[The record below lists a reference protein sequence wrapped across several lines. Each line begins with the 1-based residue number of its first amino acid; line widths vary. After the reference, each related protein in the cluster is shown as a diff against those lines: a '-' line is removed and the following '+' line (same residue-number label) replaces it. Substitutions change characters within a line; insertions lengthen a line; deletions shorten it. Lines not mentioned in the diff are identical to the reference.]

1 MSDRSRLRL
10 VVLRVLVVS
19 LLATLLGRLWY
30 LQVLAGPEYAKA
42 AADNQSRD
50 IITPAPRGEIVDDR
64 GRAFAENETALVI
77 SVDRI
82 KLLRQSDDGVEVL
95 TRLSRL
101 LDVPYRKLQNRTQLC
116 VAANE
121 PKECWNGSPYEP
133 IPVSQLDNDKAS
145 TRLALQILERKED
158 FPSVTAELAAV
169 RHYPKPRG
177 AFATHV
183 LGYVQPISAED
194 LQDLP
199 KAEQDARRRDLIG
212 KQGLEMQYD
221 KWLRG
226 RAGVKRVAVD
236 HIGAVT
242 GILKRTRPK
251 PGDRLVTSLDADVQR
266 SLEKAVAGAVDRA
279 RELGNAAYG
288 GPADF
293 AAGVVLDAQTG
304 RVIAMASYPTYDP
317 SLWDGGRISP
327 KEYTRLDK
335 PPGFPLVDKAYSSAY
350 SPGSTFKPISTAGLL
365 HDGIASTSG
374 YYNCG
379 SSFSIGG
386 QSFQNFEG
394 GSIGTINLHTTLVKS
409 CDTVY
414 YQLAYQDWLRDERL
428 IREDKKPIEG
438 VQNMARDFGIGVTD
452 DYLDLPNE
460 VTGHIADR
468 RNQLLTW
475 KATKDEYCKGAKT
488 RKAGDPL
495 KAFDREYCTDGWRF
509 NPGLQ
514 LILDIGQGSVLV
526 TPLQLAVAYA
536 AIANGG
542 TVFKPRVG
550 KFIVSPSGE
559 VVKKIVAPVRG
570 KLKIDPAQLDYIRD
584 ALYQVPKT
592 GTAASAF
599 YGFPHGQV
607 KVGGKTG
614 TAELGLDR
622 AYTSAWFASY
632 AGLAKDRE
640 ARFVTVIMVNKG
652 GVGGVVAAPAVRQV
666 WESIFG
672 LGGKKAI
679 FPEGRPPTGVP
690 PARTD
695 RPTADAKAG
704 EDATGED
711 GDRKKSRDDSSSSEG
726 RQAADAAPA
735 LAGLVLLP
743 ALVLRRSRRLARIRR
758 RP

>member
-1 MSDRSRLRL
+1 VSDRSRLRL
-10 VVLRVLVVS
+10 VVLRVLVIS

-42 AADNQSRD
+42 AADNQTRD

-82 KLLRQSDDGVEVL
+82 KLLRQPDDGTEVL
-95 TRLSRL
+95 RRLSRL
-101 LDVPYRKLQNRTQLC
+101 LEEPYAKLHNRTQLC
-116 VAANE
+116 TGPNE
-121 PKECWNGSPYEP
+121 PKDCWNGSPYEP
-133 IPVSQLDNDKAS
+133 IPVSQLENDKAS

-158 FPSVTAELAAV
+158 FPGVTAELAAV
-169 RHYPKPRG
+169 RHYPTPRG
-177 AFATHV
+177 ALATHV
-183 LGYVQPISAED
+183 LGYVQPISADE
-194 LQDLP
+194 LKDLP

-212 KQGLEMQYD
+212 KQGLEKQYD

-242 GILKRTRPK
+242 GILDRTRPK
-251 PGDRLVTSLDADVQR
+251 PGDRLVTSLDADVQAA
-266 SLEKAVAGAVDRA
+266 LEKSILGAVRHA
-279 RELGNAAYG
+279 RDLGVNAYG

-304 RVIAMASYPTYDP
+304 HIVAMASYPTYNP
-317 SLWDGGRISP
+317 ALWDGGRILP
-327 KEYTRLDK
+327 KPYKRLYDA
-335 PPGFPLVDKAYSSAY
+335 PGGPLVDKAYSSAY
-350 SPGSTFKPISTAGLL
+350 SPGSTFKPISTSGLL
-365 HDGIASTSG
+365 ADGIASLNG

-428 IREDKKPIEG
+428 IREGKKPIEG
-438 VQNMARDFGIGVTD
+438 VQRMSREYGLGVTD

-460 VTGHIADR
+460 VSGHIADR

-488 RKAGDPL
+488 RKPGDPI

-514 LILDIGQGSVLV
+514 LIEDIGQGSVLV

-536 AIANGG
+536 AVANGG
-542 TVFKPRVG
+542 TVFEPRVG
-550 KFIVSPSGE
+550 KFIVSPSGR
-559 VVKKIVAPVRG
+559 VVKKIQAPVRG
-570 KLKIDPAQLDYIRD
+570 KLRLGKTELDYIRD

-592 GTAASAF
+592 GTAAGAF
-599 YGFPHGQV
+599 YGFPFNKVH
-607 KVGGKTG
+607 VGGKTG

-622 AYTSAWFASY
+622 NYTSAWFASY
-632 AGLAKDRE
+632 AGLASDPE

-666 WESIFG
+666 WEAVFG
-672 LGGKKAI
+672 LNGNKAI
-679 FPEGRPPTGVP
+679 YPEGRPPAGVP

-695 RPTADAKAG
+695 RVA
-704 EDATGED
+704 ATGESTKAGDAAPQD
-711 GDRKKSRDDSSSSEG
+711 GKTRDGKAQD
-726 RQAADAAPA
+726 RQAAGAAPA
-735 LAGLVLLP
+735 LAGLALLP
-743 ALVLRRSRRLARIRR
+743 ALLVRR
-758 RP
+758 RRRTGRGRRRT

>member
-1 MSDRSRLRL
+1 VSDRSRLRL
-10 VVLRVLVVS
+10 VVLRVLVIS

-42 AADNQSRD
+42 AADNQTRD

-82 KLLRQSDDGVEVL
+82 KLLRQPDDGVEVL
-95 TRLSRL
+95 NRLSRL
-101 LDVPYRKLQNRTQLC
+101 LDEPYGTLHNRTQLC
-116 VAANE
+116 IAANE
-121 PKECWNGSPYEP
+121 PDQCWNGSPYEP
-133 IPVSQLDNDKAS
+133 IPVSQLENDKAS

-158 FPSVTAELAAV
+158 FPGVTAELAAV
-169 RHYPKPRG
+169 RHYPTPRG
-177 AFATHV
+177 ALATHV
-183 LGYVQPISAED
+183 LGYVQPITADE
-194 LQDLP
+194 LKELP
-199 KAEQDARRRDLIG
+199 KAERDARRRDLIG
-212 KQGLEMQYD
+212 KQGLEAQYD

-236 HIGAVT
+236 HVGAVT
-242 GILKRTRPK
+242 GIIGRTRAK

-266 SLEKAVAGAVDRA
+266 SLEHAISGAVDHA
-279 RELGNAAYG
+279 RELGNGAYG

-304 RVIAMASYPTYDP
+304 HVVAMASYPTYEP
-317 SLWDGGRISP
+317 SLWDGGSIS
-327 KEYTRLDK
+327 ERHWNRLEDAE
-335 PPGFPLVDKAYSSAY
+335 GTPLYDKAYQGSY

-365 HDGIASTSG
+365 HDGIASLSG

-394 GSIGTINLHTTLVKS
+394 GSLGTINLHTTLVKS

-428 IREDKKPIEG
+428 IREEKKPVEG
-438 VQNMARDFGIGVTD
+438 VQHMSRDFGLGVND
-452 DYLDLPNE
+452 DYLDLPGENS
-460 VTGHIADR
+460 GHIADR
-468 RNQLLTW
+468 HNQLLTW
-475 KATKDEYCKGAKT
+475 KATKDEYCKGART
-488 RKAGDPL
+488 REAGDPI

-542 TVFKPRVG
+542 KVFEPRIG
-550 KFIVSPSGE
+550 KYIVSPSGK
-559 VVKKIVAPVRG
+559 VVKKIKAPSHRLPISDVN
-570 KLKIDPAQLDYIRD
+570 LDYIRD
-584 ALYQVPKT
+584 ALYQVPRS
-592 GTAASAF
+592 GTAAGAF
-599 YGFPHGQV
+599 YGWPFGQV
-607 KVGGKTG
+607 DVGGKTG

-622 AYTSAWFASY
+622 SYTSAWFASY
-632 AGLAKDRE
+632 AGLAKDAE
-640 ARFVTVIMVNKG
+640 ARFVTVIMVDKG

-666 WESIFG
+666 WEAVFG
-672 LGGKKAI
+672 VGGKKAI
-679 FPEGRPPTGVP
+679 FPEGRPPAGVP
-690 PARTD
+690 PSRTD
-695 RPTADAKAG
+695 RPSTAAGNGDAAG
-704 EDATGED
+704 DEQKKRNRD
-711 GDRKKSRDDSSSSEG
+711 GAKKDS
-726 RQAADAAPA
+726 QTTAADAAPA

-743 ALVLRRSRRLARIRR
+743 ALVIRRTRRLARVRKR
-758 RP
+758 S

>member
-10 VVLRVLVVS
+10 VVLRVLVIS

-42 AADNQSRD
+42 AADNQTRD
-50 IITPAPRGEIVDDR
+50 IITPAPRGEIVDDK

-82 KLLRQSDDGVEVL
+82 KLLRQADDGEKVL
-95 TRLSRL
+95 HRLSRL
-101 LDVPYRKLQNRTQLC
+101 LDVPYPTLHNRTQLC
-116 VAANE
+116 TGPNE
-121 PKECWNGSPYEP
+121 PEDCWNGSPYEP
-133 IPVSQLDNDKAS
+133 IPVSQLDNDRAS

-158 FPSVTAELAAV
+158 FPGVTAELAAV
-169 RHYPKPRG
+169 RHYPTPKG
-177 AFATHV
+177 ARATHV
-183 LGYVQPISAED
+183 LGYVQPITAED
-194 LQDLP
+194 LKDLP
-199 KAEQDARRRDLIG
+199 KTERDARRRDLIG
-212 KQGLEMQYD
+212 KQGLEQQYD

-242 GILKRTRPK
+242 GIIDRTRAK
-251 PGDRLVTSLDADVQR
+251 PGDRLVTSLDADVQAA
-266 SLEKAVAGAVDRA
+266 LEHALTGAVRHA
-279 RELGNAAYG
+279 RDLGVHAYG
-288 GPADF
+288 GPSDF

-304 RVIAMASYPTYDP
+304 HIVAMASYPTYDP
-317 SLWDGGRISP
+317 SLWDGGRISQ
-327 KEYTRLDK
+327 KEYDRLYKAD
-335 PPGFPLVDKAYSSAY
+335 GSPLVDKAYSSAY

-379 SSFSIGG
+379 SSFSIGAR
-386 QSFQNFEG
+386 SFRNFEG
-394 GSIGTINLHTTLVKS
+394 EALGAINLHTTLVKS

-438 VQNMARDFGIGVTD
+438 VQNMARDFGLGVSD

-460 VTGHIADR
+460 VSGHIADR

-475 KATKDEYCKGAKT
+475 KATKDDYCKGAK
-488 RKAGDPL
+488 RRPAGDPI

-514 LILDIGQGSVLV
+514 LIEDIGQGSVLV

-536 AIANGG
+536 AVANGG
-542 TVFKPRVG
+542 KVFEPRVG
-550 KFIVSPSGE
+550 KFIVSPSGR
-559 VVKKIVAPVRG
+559 VVKRINAPVRG
-570 KLKIDPAQLDYIRD
+570 HLPIAKSQLDYIRD
-584 ALYQVPKT
+584 ALYQVPRT
-592 GTAASAF
+592 GTAAGAF
-599 YGFPHGQV
+599 YGFPHHKV
-607 KVGGKTG
+607 RVGGKTG

-622 AYTSAWFASY
+622 AYTSAWFASF
-632 AGLAKDRE
+632 AGLSSDPE
-640 ARFVTVIMVNKG
+640 ARFVTVIMVDKG

-666 WESIFG
+666 WEAVFG
-672 LGGKKAI
+672 LDGKKAI
-679 FPEGRPPTGVP
+679 YADGRPPSDVP

-695 RPTADAKAG
+695 RAREGNTGANADGSKSGKSDKA
-704 EDATGED
+704 ERTGKAD
-711 GDRKKSRDDSSSSEG
+711 DRQKNT
-726 RQAADAAPA
+726 AAPA
-735 LAGLVLLP
+735 LAGLALLP
-743 ALVLRRSRRLARIRR
+743 ALLVRRRRRTRRS
-758 RP
+758 P

>member
-1 MSDRSRLRL
+1 VSDRSRLRL
-10 VVLRVLVVS
+10 VVLRVLVIS

-82 KLLRQSDDGVEVL
+82 KLQRQPDDGVEVL
-95 TRLSRL
+95 SRLSRL
-101 LDVPYRKLQNRTQLC
+101 LEVPYHKLHNRTQLC
-116 VAANE
+116 ISANE
-121 PKECWNGSPYEP
+121 PDECWNGSPYEP
-133 IPVSQLDNDKAS
+133 IPVSQLENNKAS

-158 FPSVTAELAAV
+158 FPGVTAELAAV
-169 RHYPKPRG
+169 RHYPTPQG
-177 AFATHV
+177 ALASHV
-183 LGYVQPISAED
+183 VGYVQPISSEQLAK
-194 LQDLP
+194 LP
-199 KAEQDARRRDLIG
+199 KAERDERRRDLVG
-212 KQGLEMQYD
+212 KQGLEAQYD

-226 RAGVKRVAVD
+226 RAGVKTVAVD
-236 HIGAVT
+236 HVGAVT
-242 GILKRTRPK
+242 SILGRTRPK

-266 SLEKAVAGAVDRA
+266 TLEKAVAGAVDHA
-279 RELGNAAYG
+279 RELGNSAYG

-304 RVIAMASYPTYDP
+304 HVVAMASYPTYDP
-317 SLWDGGRISP
+317 SLWDGGSIGS
-327 KEYTRLDK
+327 KIYDRLKKAD
-335 PPGFPLVDKAYSSAY
+335 GFPLYDKAYQGSY

-365 HDGIASTSG
+365 HDGIASLGG

-379 SSFSIGG
+379 SSFSIGDR
-386 QSFQNFEG
+386 SFQNFEG
-394 GSIGTINLHTTLVKS
+394 GSLGTINLHTTLVKS

-438 VQNMARDFGIGVTD
+438 VQHMARDFGLGVTP

-460 VTGHIADR
+460 NSGHIADR
-468 RNQLLTW
+468 HNQLLTW
-475 KATKDEYCKGAKT
+475 RATKEEYCKGART
-488 RKAGDPL
+488 RKPGDPI

-542 TVFKPRVG
+542 TVFEPRVG
-550 KFIVSPSGE
+550 KFIVSPSGK
-559 VVKKIVAPVRG
+559 VVRKINAPVRG
-570 KLKIDPAQLDYIRD
+570 KLPLSDTELDYIRD

-622 AYTSAWFASY
+622 AYTSAWFAS
-632 AGLAKDRE
+632 
-640 ARFVTVIMVNKG
+640 
-652 GVGGVVAAPAVRQV
+652 
-666 WESIFG
+666 
-672 LGGKKAI
+672 
-679 FPEGRPPTGVP
+679 
-690 PARTD
+690 
-695 RPTADAKAG
+695 
-704 EDATGED
+704 
-711 GDRKKSRDDSSSSEG
+711 
-726 RQAADAAPA
+726 
-735 LAGLVLLP
+735 
-743 ALVLRRSRRLARIRR
+743 
-758 RP
+758 